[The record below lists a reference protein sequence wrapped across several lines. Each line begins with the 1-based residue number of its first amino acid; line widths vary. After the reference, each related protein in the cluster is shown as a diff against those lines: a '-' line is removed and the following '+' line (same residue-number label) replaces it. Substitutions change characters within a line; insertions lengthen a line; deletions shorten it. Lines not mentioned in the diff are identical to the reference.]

1 MPKSD
6 NILVVDDDP
15 DIREVLR
22 LVLEGAG
29 YTVRTAV
36 DGQDAVRRIAE
47 QLPDFIILDVMM
59 NTDTEGFDLMY
70 TLRERTD
77 TAEIPV
83 ILLTSF
89 LGKVRSSGPEAFDY
103 IMGERWAASWI
114 FEKPLNKEKLLQ
126 KIDAILNEK

>member
-1 MPKSD
+1 MTKD
-6 NILVVDDDP
+6 ANILVVDDDP

-29 YTVRTAV
+29 Y
-36 DGQDAVRRIAE
+36 AVREAIDGKDAMQRIDE
-47 QLPDFIILDVMM
+47 GLPDFIILDVMM

-70 TLRERTD
+70 TLRERSD

-89 LGKVRSSGPEAFDY
+89 LGKVRSSGPEAFEY
-103 IMGERWAASWI
+103 IMGERWPASWI
-114 FEKPLNKEKLLQ
+114 FEKPLNKEKLLH
-126 KIDAILNEK
+126 KIDAILNGK

>member
-1 MPKSD
+1 MTKEA

-29 YTVRTAV
+29 YTVRAAI
-36 DGQDAVRRIAE
+36 DGKDALQRIDE
-47 QLPDFIILDVMM
+47 QLPDFMILDVMM

-70 TLRERTD
+70 TLRERAD

-83 ILLTSF
+83 ILFTSF

-103 IMGERWAASWI
+103 IMGERWPASWI
-114 FEKPLNKEKLLQ
+114 FEKPLNKEKLLH